1 MTSLL
6 QVDSS
11 EFQIEVLKACLKG
24 LTGLQESSA
33 HPQPSCRMWRD
44 FSTFICLTWAWK
56 HQPILGSWLVLER
69 VGVALH
75 CFQSRGHLAGVC
87 PASPLST
94 CFPSCLTAP
103 CSISSAPNAGTRGQ
117 DFFPHSPIPPFFL
130 TPSLVFHLYLQLAV
144 KHFDLKCKT
153 YKHAMC
159 HVNPR
164 LLPRRQYT
172 PFGLYR
178 GFLSWSGNMASRAS
192 VLFCPFAQWR
202 PRHHTKAAR
211 LSYFCLALLAVH
223 TGGSETE
230 RSWHS
235 CLWESGRPRD
245 PFMWPCG
252 LQSRMKVE
260 RSLRIWETPRK
271 RWDCRCL

>member
-1 MTSLL
+1 MHTHSLAAACEGTFPPSYAWLGPENTSRSWAPDLSWREWVWL
-6 QVDSS
+6 SIASS
-11 EFQIEVLKACLKG
+11 PG
-24 LTGLQESSA
+24 DT
-33 HPQPSCRMWRD
+33 
-44 FSTFICLTWAWK
+44 
-56 HQPILGSWLVLER
+56 WLVC
-69 VGVALH
+69 A
-75 CFQSRGHLAGVC
+75 
-87 PASPLST
+87 PPPLST

-117 DFFPHSPIPPFFL
+117 DFFPDSPTPFFFL

-144 KHFDLKCKT
+144 KQFDVKCNT
-153 YKHAMC
+153 YKHVMC

-164 LLPRRQYT
+164 LLPRCQYT

-178 GFLSWSGNMASRAS
+178 GFLSWSGNMASWAS
-192 VLFCPFAQWR
+192 VLFCPSAQR
-202 PRHHTKAAR
+202 MPRHHTKAAR
-211 LSYFCLALLAVH
+211 LNYFCLALLAVH
-223 TGGSETE
+223 TGGSEIE

-235 CLWESGRPRD
+235 CLWESGRPRG